1 MDADPPISLQTPQE
15 AAHRALALGALV
27 FRAVLD
33 QTEQVS
39 PRRGADPYTERAV
52 RNLTWWLVRQNVI
65 DHQSTEERRMFRR
78 MLGEWPAD
86 DLAAGVWRAEALGV
100 LLWAL
105 NRIDAIPPYDALF
118 DLEETLALIPLFEPV
133 APFVEGAALR
143 PAEAIG
149 RAREIAEL
157 WHWRARITQMQ
168 QDGRQT
174 APDGTPLEEL
184 VRRAADLLREEGIA
198 EPLGGDFPAFG
209 QPYASLLPTQ
219 YDRVYGAS
227 RERHLALN
235 WLCGYA
241 RDWDHTPTNT

>member
-1 MDADPPISLQTPQE
+1 MDDDPPLLLHSPQDV
-15 AAHRALALGALV
+15 AHRALALGALV

-33 QTEQVS
+33 QTEQIS

-105 NRIDAIPPYDALF
+105 NRLEAIPPYDALF
-118 DLEETLALIPLFEPV
+118 DLEETLTLIPLFEPV
-133 APFVEGAALR
+133 APFVDGAVLR
-143 PAEAIG
+143 SAEEIR

-168 QDGRQT
+168 QDGRA

-184 VRRAADLLREEGIA
+184 VRRAAALLREEGIA
-198 EPLGGDFPAFG
+198 EPLGDDFPAFG
-209 QPYASLLPTQ
+209 RPYASLLPTE
-219 YDRVYGAS
+219 YDRVYGVS

-235 WLCGYA
+235 WLCGRS
-241 RDWDHTPTNT
+241 RDWDRTPTDT